1 MSKHFII
8 DKELESGVVVSGSN
22 NRISFDKVEKVVS
35 LIAYDNNS
43 DISFSKLK
51 DYAETLN
58 ALVFAL
64 RDDIE
69 AAIEEEQDNSLPDFV
84 GDDTDHIK

>member
-8 DKELESGVVVSGSN
+8 DKELESGVVVSDRN
-22 NRISFDKVEKVVS
+22 NRISFDKAEKVVS

-43 DISFSKLK
+43 DISFSDLK

-69 AAIEEEQDNSLPDFV
+69 AAIEEEQDDSLPDIV
-84 GDDTDHIK
+84 GDDTDHIG